1 MDFKEFRN
9 TEARKYL
16 PIVAVVFVIFVL
28 CILFFFLIFR
38 FAQVQRGVSQVIQI
52 LMPFFYGGVFAY
64 LLRPMCKYFE
74 RNLRARLRPA
84 MKDRRR
90 ADGLANALSVTLSVV
105 LVLAAVFVLI
115 TMTAQSVANSIF
127 DLVSVLPQY
136 IADLTAWLENI
147 FAGNEVALNYIH
159 TVTGSVNTWAE
170 TFFGKELLPNL
181 QEILGGV
188 SAGAMTIMT
197 HLVNLLIGLIV
208 AIYQLFSREKWKIQL
223 KMVLHS
229 LLKDKAYDV
238 LAAELR
244 FVDRTFTDYI
254 SGRILDSV
262 IVGVIVYVACLIMG
276 IPDAALIAVVNGLTN
291 IIPYFGPYIGAIPS
305 ALLIFMDDPVKC
317 VWFIIFMVILQQ
329 VDGNIICPKILSD
342 KVGLSSFWVL
352 FSTLLFGGLFGFVGL
367 LVGVPVFVV
376 VYDLLKKLIYWGLRR
391 RGHGELVQAY
401 ETAYHPP
408 ETGKKKNMLF
418 LKRQQDKGAKDDESV

>member
-84 MKDRRR
+84 MKDQRR

-170 TFFGKELLPNL
+170 TFFGEELLPNL

-208 AIYQLFSREKWKIQL
+208 AIYLLFSREKWKIQL

>member
-1 MDFKEFRN
+1 MNFKEFRES
-9 TEARKYL
+9 EARKYV

-38 FAQVQRGVSQVIQI
+38 FDQVQRGFSQVVQI

-64 LLRPMCKYFE
+64 LLRPMCKYFD
-74 RNLRARLRPA
+74 RNLRQRLRPV
-84 MKDRRR
+84 MSNQRR
-90 ADGLANALSVTLSVV
+90 ADGLSNILSVTLSII

-127 DLVSVLPQY
+127 DLVNALPGY
-136 IADLTAWLENI
+136 IEDLTTWLENI

-159 TVTGSVNTWAE
+159 NTTTSINTWAE
-170 TFFGKELLPNL
+170 KFFGEELLPNM
-181 QEILGGV
+181 QEIVGGV
-188 SAGAMTIMT
+188 SAGAMTIVT
-197 HLVNLLIGLIV
+197 ELVNLLIGLIV
-208 AIYQLFSREKWKIQL
+208 AIYLLFSRDKWKMQL

-229 LLKDKAYDV
+229 IFKDRAYNMLL
-238 LAAELR
+238 AEMR
-244 FVDRTFTDYI
+244 FVDRTFTDYV

-276 IPDAALIAVVNGLTN
+276 IQDAALIAVVNGLTN

-305 ALLIFMDDPVKC
+305 ALLIFMDDPIKC

-367 LVGVPVFVV
+367 LIGVPVFVV
-376 VYDLLKKLIYWGLRR
+376 LYDLLKKLIYWSLRR
-391 RGHGELVQAY
+391 RGQENMVSEY
-401 ETAYHPP
+401 ENTYHPP
-408 ETGKKKNMLF
+408 ETKKQKKNLRFSM
-418 LKRQQDKGAKDDESV
+418 KKPTE

>member
-208 AIYQLFSREKWKIQL
+208 AIYLLFSREKWKIQL

-408 ETGKKKNMLF
+408 ETRKKKNMLF

>member
-136 IADLTAWLENI
+136 IADLTAWLENS

-208 AIYQLFSREKWKIQL
+208 AIYLLFSREKWKIQL
-223 KMVLHS
+223 EMVLHS

>member
-170 TFFGKELLPNL
+170 TFFGEELLPNL

-208 AIYQLFSREKWKIQL
+208 AIYLLFSREKWKIQL

-408 ETGKKKNMLF
+408 ETRKKKNMLF

>member
-136 IADLTAWLENI
+136 IADLTVWLENI

-208 AIYQLFSREKWKIQL
+208 AIYLLFSREKWKIQL

-408 ETGKKKNMLF
+408 ETRKKKNMLF

>member
-208 AIYQLFSREKWKIQL
+208 AIYLLFSREKWKIQL

-317 VWFIIFMVILQQ
+317 VWFIIFMVILRQ
-329 VDGNIICPKILSD
+329 VDGNIICAKILSD

>member
-74 RNLRARLRPA
+74 HNLRARLRPA

-208 AIYQLFSREKWKIQL
+208 AIYLLFSREKWKIQL

>member
-208 AIYQLFSREKWKIQL
+208 AIYLLFSREKWKIQL

-408 ETGKKKNMLF
+408 ETGKKKNMLC

>member
-170 TFFGKELLPNL
+170 TFFGEELLPNL

-208 AIYQLFSREKWKIQL
+208 AIYLLFSREKWKIQL

>member
-170 TFFGKELLPNL
+170 TFFGEELLPNL

-208 AIYQLFSREKWKIQL
+208 AIYLLFSREKWKIQL

-276 IPDAALIAVVNGLTN
+276 IPDAAPHRGGQRPDEHHPLFRPLYRRHSLGAADLYGRPGQMRVVHHFHGDPAAGGRQYHLSQDPQRQGGAEQLLGAVFHAALRRAVRLC
-291 IIPYFGPYIGAIPS
+291 GAPGGR
-305 ALLIFMDDPVKC
+305 AGVR
-317 VWFIIFMVILQQ
+317 
-329 VDGNIICPKILSD
+329 
-342 KVGLSSFWVL
+342 
-352 FSTLLFGGLFGFVGL
+352 GGLRSAEKA
-367 LVGVPVFVV
+367 
-376 VYDLLKKLIYWGLRR
+376 DLLGPAPPGTRR
-391 RGHGELVQAY
+391 
-401 ETAYHPP
+401 
-408 ETGKKKNMLF
+408 TGA
-418 LKRQQDKGAKDDESV
+418 GV

>member
-208 AIYQLFSREKWKIQL
+208 AIYLLFSREKWKIQL

-408 ETGKKKNMLF
+408 ETGKKK
-418 LKRQQDKGAKDDESV
+418 KHVVPETTAGQRSERR